1 MLRPG
6 DRIRVAVYRLLPSYP
21 PDVLNGMSVHV
32 IGGLLGND
40 MVDPDPADV
49 EAAERLINERGR
61 RARDAIKGL
70 RDAGALEQPA
80 SAGKP

>member
-21 PDVLNGMSVHV
+21 PDTLDVMSTHM

-61 RARDAIKGL
+61 RARDAMRGL
-70 RDAGALEQPA
+70 RAEGALEQPA
-80 SAGKP
+80 DAGKA